1 MLQCKYCEQE
11 HLGRG
16 VEGEAKERLIRRK
29 TSMFMTVGMIK
40 TQGADLK
47 LKKLENFD
55 KGQMILRKNQE

>member
-55 KGQMILRKNQE
+55 KG